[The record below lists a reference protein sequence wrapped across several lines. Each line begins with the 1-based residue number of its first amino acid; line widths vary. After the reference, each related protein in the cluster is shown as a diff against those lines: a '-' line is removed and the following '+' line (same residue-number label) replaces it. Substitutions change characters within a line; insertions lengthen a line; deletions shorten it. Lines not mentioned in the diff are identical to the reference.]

1 VPRSFQFD
9 KKKNFSCHMLT
20 DATCETP
27 EEQWDDEEEF
37 VEEENVDLIVDGGHY
52 GSISTTPRSAHSDS
66 SKRENSTRGS
76 HEHGKSQRDY
86 SHSQNLTNNSAG
98 MSAAGERM
106 LVSPRVYGA
115 DNDDGIA
122 PAPFF
127 LVFCF
132 RHPRTAPTCA
142 WGGGVKTDSFSTTT
156 IRFLFVDAFPGP
168 CLPDP
173 WTCTYLLCTVVTHR
187 RARSK
192 QRGFSPGAA
201 ARHSGYLCV
210 RRTIFGLFFQK
221 CRR

>member
-1 VPRSFQFD
+1 VKTTYFLKNRSYNFASKVRVDILTKAMPKFDPRTYRLLYS
-9 KKKNFSCHMLT
+9 NLSRYT
-20 DATCETP
+20 ETP
-27 EEQWDDEEEF
+27 EEEWDDEEEF
-37 VEEENVDLIVDGGHY
+37 VDDENVDLIVDGGHY

-173 WTCTYLLCTVVTHR
+173 WTCTYLFVH
-187 RARSK
+187 
-192 QRGFSPGAA
+192 GGNSPTGAQQA
-201 ARHSGYLCV
+201 E
-210 RRTIFGLFFQK
+210 GL
-221 CRR
+221 